1 MNDRDRSTC
10 PNCGAK
16 PLNKNYPDHV
26 EACRGDP
33 PSIVWYWSEGNWRD
47 KVMMGV
53 ITISVILLS
62 VVAKAKREVEG
73 AWQETKEEAEI

>member
-33 PSIVWYWSEGNWRD
+33 PSIDWYWSKGWRD
-47 KVMMGV
+47 KLNVIAVTLGV
-53 ITISVILLS
+53 IVLS
-62 VVAKAKREVEG
+62 VVAKIKREIED
-73 AWQETKEEAEI
+73 AWEETADT